1 MNKLKTYQVVVVLT
15 IISLTVSL
23 LWFINAS
30 VANYSNVHESWDKY
44 SKNET
49 KIVETLLR
57 LNKDLGYGGMIH
69 NYKNYVIRGDDR
81 YLSLFNNDVAAVKAS
96 LSVLESLSDN
106 PNPQATA
113 FLLNIEKTV
122 NEYVEQVAIVPAMR
136 EANTPIA
143 DIDLLTKVSDE
154 KALGALES
162 LRDQIA
168 ERSRLVQEET
178 SAALDKSNAFQSNGS
193 LFSIPLV
200 ILMLLL
206 FYYIRR
212 IQSSNN
218 ALIKAYKWVD
228 TLLDNAPEATICS
241 NANGEI
247 IRVNEQAESLF
258 GYSQA
263 ELVHMSVEQLIPKR
277 FTEHHSS
284 HRNGFFKNPSV
295 RNMSDRSELF
305 ALRKGGKEVE
315 VSISLSVAET
325 GQERIAIATVRD
337 VSELRKT
344 ARELAYQA
352 SHDGLTGLMNRSAF
366 EKKLSDT
373 TVLAQRTKQRHALC
387 FLDLDQF
394 KVVNDT
400 SGHAAGDAM
409 LNQIGLLLTN
419 AIRETDVVA
428 RLGGDE
434 FAILMNDCPM
444 SEALNKSREIISL
457 VEDLRFP
464 WMGRQFAVGVSIGV
478 SEVGEE
484 KYSYLDV
491 LKHADIACFAA
502 KDAGR
507 NRAHLYQDE
516 DEKLTLH
523 DDEMTWVERINNG
536 LKNNSF
542 CLFAQ
547 EVRPIDGSAGYSHY
561 ELLIRLKDEAGNV
574 ILPGAFLPTAER
586 YSLITKIDYWVL
598 NAAFDWLAINAD
610 KFPVQTHFSIN
621 LSGQSLGDEQVLK
634 YIASRLG
641 EGKFPPSKVQFEV
654 TETMAIANLVVANV
668 FISTIK
674 EYGCGFS
681 LDDFGSG
688 LSSFGYLKN
697 LNVDI
702 LKIDGLFVKD
712 ILDDPI
718 DFAMVESINKIGHVM
733 GLETIAEFVEND
745 EVARKLTILGVDYL
759 QGYGIHKP
767 TLIDDVIPKS

>member
-1 MNKLKTYQVVVVLT
+1 MNKLKIYQFVIVVAAL
-15 IISLTVSL
+15 SLTVSL
-23 LWFINAS
+23 LWFINTS
-30 VANYSNVHESWDKY
+30 VANYSNVNESWDEF

-49 KIVETLLR
+49 KVVETLLK

-69 NYKNYVIRGDDR
+69 NYKNYVIRGDER
-81 YLSLFNNDVAAVKAS
+81 YLSLLHDDIAAVKAS
-96 LSVLESLSDN
+96 LRVLELLSDS
-106 PNPQATA
+106 PNFQTAT
-113 FLLNIEKTV
+113 LLLDIEKTV
-122 NEYVEQVAIVPAMR
+122 NEYADQVAIIHTMR
-136 EANTPIA
+136 ESNTPVA
-143 DIDLLTKVSDE
+143 EIDLLVKVSDGQ
-154 KALGALES
+154 ALGALEV
-162 LRDQIA
+162 LRNQIA
-168 ERSRLVQEET
+168 ERSHLVQEET
-178 SAALDKSNAFQSNGS
+178 SAALDKSNVFQSNGS

-206 FYYIRR
+206 LYYIGR
-212 IQSSNN
+212 IQRSNN
-218 ALIKAYKWVD
+218 ELIKAHKWVD

-247 IRVNEQAESLF
+247 IRVNEQAEKLF
-258 GYSQA
+258 GYSQT
-263 ELVHMSVEQLIPKR
+263 ELMQMSVEQLIPKR
-277 FTEHHSS
+277 FTELHPS
-284 HRNGFFKNPSV
+284 HREGFFKNPSV

-305 ALRKGGKEVE
+305 ARCKGGKEVE
-315 VSISLSVAET
+315 VSISLSVAESV
-325 GQERIAIATVRD
+325 QERIAIATVRD
-337 VSELRKT
+337 VTELRKT

-366 EKKLSDT
+366 EKKLSET
-373 TVLAQRTKQRHALC
+373 TVLAHRTKQRHALC

-434 FAILMNDCPM
+434 FAILMNDCSL
-444 SEALNKSREIISL
+444 SEALNKSKEIISL
-457 VEDLRFP
+457 VEGFRFP
-464 WMGRQFAVGVSIGV
+464 WMDRQFTVGASIGV

-484 KYSYLDV
+484 RYSHLDV
-491 LKHADIACFAA
+491 LKHADIACFEA

-523 DDEMTWVERINNG
+523 DDDMTWVERINNG
-536 LKNNSF
+536 LKNSSF

-547 EVRPIDGSAGYSHY
+547 EIRPIDESAGYSHY
-561 ELLIRLKDEAGNV
+561 ELLIRLKDETGNV
-574 ILPGAFLPTAER
+574 IPPGAFLPTAER

-610 KFPVQTHFSIN
+610 KFSVQTHFSIN

-634 YIASRLG
+634 YITGRLD
-641 EGKFPPSKVQFEV
+641 EGKFPSSKVQFEV

-718 DFAMVESINKIGHVM
+718 DLAMVESINKIGHVM
-733 GLETIAEFVEND
+733 GLKTIAEFVEND
-745 EVARKLTILGVDYL
+745 EIAQKLTVLGVDYL

-767 TLIDDVIPKS
+767 TFIDDVIPK